1 MLAAA
6 RQHCCSCSRTT
17 AARMTTA
24 QRAPFHRLLLPHLV
38 APRPQQQRLP
48 LLVPAQLSSH
58 RWQSS
63 SSSVAAEDEQQQQQP
78 KSGENGGNGDA
89 CGIPSRKASGAA
101 AAACPM
107 PEPPL
112 PPYKFRLDREVS
124 RRAES

>member
-48 LLVPAQLSSH
+48 LLVPAQLSWH

-63 SSSVAAEDEQQQQQP
+63 SSSVAAEDEQQQQP
-78 KSGENGGNGDA
+78 KSGDNGGNGGA